1 MRKPSPATVIAMV
14 ALFAAL
20 GGVAVAGNGDPFL
33 LGRANTA
40 GKQTSLTGN
49 VPNPTVRV
57 ENTSTD
63 GNARGVVGVISA
75 PTAAAGSA
83 GVVGSTAA
91 TDPGSAGVV
100 AQNTGGGPALKAVVN
115 PGAAPLSV
123 NSSTKVTNL
132 NADQLDGISSN
143 GFIQGKGSTQFTR
156 LLLPFGGTQDNFF
169 VLPGL
174 GGFRAQCSATVSGL
188 LYVVPNGAE
197 GTLTTESNSDIDIEP
212 LNEGIEYAV
221 SVPAGPDPLV
231 STWQIWT
238 ADGTRNDTVWI
249 SVANQASGCLFG
261 ASALVQAS

>member
-1 MRKPSPATVIAMV
+1 MRKPSPATVIATV

-40 GKQTSLTGN
+40 GKQTSLTGGA
-49 VPNPTVRV
+49 PNPQLRI
-57 ENTSTD
+57 EDTSTD

-83 GVVGSTAA
+83 GVAGTTAS

-115 PGAAPLSV
+115 QGAAPLSV

-156 LLLPFGGTQDNFF
+156 LLLPPGANQDNFF
-169 VLPGL
+169 ALPGL
-174 GGFRAQCSATVSGL
+174 GGFRAQCSATVAGL
-188 LYVVPNGAE
+188 VYVVPSGAE
-197 GTLTTESNSDIDIEP
+197 GTLMTESNSATTITP
-212 LNEGIEYAV
+212 LTSGIEYAV

-249 SVANQASGCLFG
+249 SVANQGSGCLFG
-261 ASALVQAS
+261 ASALVQSS